1 MHGCSALQAA
11 LATLYWLALTR
22 LPPELA
28 APVLAWATGPTFAG
42 YGCVFALM
50 PALITDA
57 FGQKHAAANFG
68 CLYLAKAAGAVL
80 SGPAAALARESTGD
94 WSAVLLGLALA
105 SAAAAAIV
113 WLKIAPELPRV
124 RARVQA
130 LDQPSVE

>member
-1 MHGCSALQAA
+1 MQPLPWRLLSKKLKERALHCS
-11 LATLYWLALTR
+11 
-22 LPPELA
+22 
-28 APVLAWATGPTFAG
+28 
-42 YGCVFALM
+42 GCVFALM

-80 SGPAAALARESTGD
+80 SGPAAAWARESTGD

-105 SAAAAAIV
+105 SAAAAAITR
-113 WLKIAPELPRV
+113 LKIAPELPRV

-130 LDQPSVE
+130 QQQSIA